1 MDDDF
6 TDKIIQ
12 NIGIY
17 YAKSGDAEASEK
29 HEQLGER
36 LDFLQEYV
44 AKAEKQ
50 VSREQFVRIFNVFV
64 NDKPFEVASQRQFFE
79 WCSDT
84 YKAKA
89 LDSDEIFGFFNE
101 QVNIGS
107 LKPQSLTLPAFSF
120 IEQIFVDANAD
131 KGKLEKMPE
140 LTAKKQKKVK
150 FGNYGATFEVS
161 CTPKDL

>member
-64 NDKPFEVASQRQFFE
+64 KRSEPEHVIRR
-79 WCSDT
+79 
-84 YKAKA
+84 
-89 LDSDEIFGFFNE
+89 
-101 QVNIGS
+101 
-107 LKPQSLTLPAFSF
+107 LP
-120 IEQIFVDANAD
+120 NAERPE
-131 KGKLEKMPE
+131 KVELVVKMPNTDSIKE
-140 LTAKKQKKVK
+140 VDLKII
-150 FGNYGATFEVS
+150 GAVR
-161 CTPKDL
+161 C